1 MSKNIVRLPEEI
13 KQEFSIDSN
22 GKAYASQR
30 ATARLAGV
38 SQEAVRK
45 LLLKL
50 SDNLKA
56 SEIFEAYLGQD
67 FKGDKLPDTLV
78 ALIIEYYA
86 FEAGRYCT
94 EQAKLVFRSFAA
106 IGFRTWAQQE
116 LGWQSEST
124 LSIEEAIALAN
135 LASESAQNAGVDK
148 SVSEQIKLEGLMKM
162 YPDSEHLIK
171 PQQEAIA
178 ANNPMSE
185 KPMTPTEVGQELAV
199 RLGYPKISAKKVNS
213 KLLELGYQVSV
224 TRIKKSTGKEV
235 HDYYQPTEKGKPH
248 STLLLSL
255 YVDGEGKATKAQ
267 LRWFSSIV
275 SILAN
280 NWRTRVLTHPLHR
293 EMSVEDTHE

>member
-1 MSKNIVRLPEEI
+1 MTEIFKFENHPVRFVGTADDPWWVAKDVCEILDISKYRDALARLDEDERCPFEVDTLGGKQQMICINESGLYSLILTSRKPQAKKFKKWITSKVLPAIRKTGSYSVRNAPPHEQLEL
-13 KQEFSIDSN
+13 SID
-22 GKAYASQR
+22 
-30 ATARLAGV
+30 
-38 SQEAVRK
+38 
-45 LLLKL
+45 
-50 SDNLKA
+50 D
-56 SEIFEAYLGQD
+56 
-67 FKGDKLPDTLV
+67 
-78 ALIIEYYA
+78 
-86 FEAGRYCT
+86 
-94 EQAKLVFRSFAA
+94 
-106 IGFRTWAQQE
+106 
-116 LGWQSEST
+116 
-124 LSIEEAIALAN
+124 AIALAN

-178 ANNPMSE
+178 ANNPMPE

-199 RLGYPKISAKKVNS
+199 RLGCPKISAKKVNS

-267 LRWFSSIV
+267 LRWFGSIV

-280 NWRTRVLTHPLHR
+280 NWRTRVLGSPQHR
-293 EMSVEDTHE
+293 EMYVEDSHE